1 MPGGNHHHDWL
12 EAIRKGHKAGSD
24 FSYGGPLSEIA
35 MLGVIAIK
43 MAGTKLEWDAENMRF
58 PNCPEANKYINPPY
72 RAGWTL

>member
-1 MPGGNHHHDWL
+1 
-12 EAIRKGHKAGSD
+12 
-24 FSYGGPLSEIA
+24 

-58 PNCPEANKYINPPY
+58 PNCPEADKHVNPPY